1 MKQSRFKAD
10 PSWRAVHRAGGFF
23 SILVSVVAVLAC
35 QPETKTLPILGE
47 REVVTKTVE
56 GKSVP
61 DTVYHR
67 IPDFSFVNQDGKTV
81 TAKDFEG
88 KIYVADFFF
97 TTCPTICPIM
107 KTQMLRVYEKFKSNP
122 QVAFLSH
129 SIDPR
134 HDSVAVLREYAQ
146 RLGVRSSQWQF
157 VTGDK
162 AKIYEI
168 GQRSYFVTAK
178 EDPDAEGG
186 LLHSGAFILIDK
198 QKRIRG
204 MYDGTKAESVDKLM
218 VDMEVLLNEANG
230 R

>member
-1 MKQSRFKAD
+1 MRIKLPKAVTT
-10 PSWRAVHRAGGFF
+10 AVSLLTLLA
-23 SILVSVVAVLAC
+23 AC
-35 QPETKTLPILGE
+35 QSETKTLPILGE
-47 REVVTKTVE
+47 REALTKTVA
-56 GKSVP
+56 GKTVT

-67 IPDFSFVNQDGKTV
+67 IPDFAFLNQDGKTV
-81 TAKDFEG
+81 TARDFDG

-107 KTQMLRVYEKFKSNP
+107 QTQLLRVYEKFKANP
-122 QVAFLSH
+122 RVGFLSH

-134 HDSVAVLREYAQ
+134 HDSVAVLREYAK
-146 RLGVRSSQWQF
+146 RLGVTGTQWQF

-178 EDPDAEGG
+178 EDPDSPGG
-186 LLHSGAFILIDK
+186 VMHSGAFVLVDA

-204 MYDGTKAESVDKLM
+204 MYDGTKAESVDQLM
-218 VDMEVLLNEANG
+218 ADMEVLLKEDDG

>member
-1 MKQSRFKAD
+1 MNRLRIFPP
-10 PSWRAVHRAGGFF
+10 PSLRAVRRAGRLF
-23 SILVSVVAVLAC
+23 SILVGVLAVLAC

-47 REVVTKTVE
+47 RDVVTKTIE
-56 GKSVP
+56 GKPVP

-107 KTQMLRVYEKFKSNP
+107 KTQMLRVYEKFKGNP
-122 QVAFLSH
+122 QVALLSH

-134 HDSVAVLREYAQ
+134 HDSVAVLREYAR
-146 RLGVRSSQWQF
+146 RLGVTGAQWQF

-168 GQRSYFVTAK
+168 GQQSYFVTAK

-186 LLHSGAFILIDK
+186 LLHSGAFALIDK

-218 VDMEVLLNEANG
+218 ADMEVLLNEANG

>member
-1 MKQSRFKAD
+1 MKKQPCNDGWSTWVFL
-10 PSWRAVHRAGGFF
+10 
-23 SILVSVVAVLAC
+23 LVALLTAAC

-47 REVVTKTVE
+47 RDTVTKIVDGKTVT
-56 GKSVP
+56 

-67 IPDFSFVNQDGKTV
+67 IPDFSFVNQAGETV
-81 TAKDFEG
+81 TARDFEG
-88 KIYVADFFF
+88 KNYIADFFF

-107 KTQMLRVYEKFKSNP
+107 KTQMLRVYEKFKDNP

-134 HDSVAVLREYAQ
+134 HDSVAVLREYAR
-146 RLGVRSSQWQF
+146 RLGVTGTQWQF

-168 GQRSYFVTAK
+168 GQQSYFVTAK

-186 LLHSGAFILIDK
+186 LLHSGAFVLVDK

-204 MYDGTKAESVDKLM
+204 MYDGTKADSVDKLM
-218 VDMEVLLNEANG
+218 ADLEVLLNETNE